1 MKNNETLFG
10 KLISN
15 TVTVQF
21 PVVADNESILYD
33 SFHVLKNE
41 ISTTGYSE
49 MIQYVTRNF
58 SRILTLATSKKSK
71 SLRIIS
77 DKDFLIALDLSRVQF
92 SRNDISKFNRIYRA
106 YTINPEKNVIYSQE
120 SADVFYRIAFR
131 INKKMVQIIMNLG
144 ISEKDAIW
152 LIVNRYS
159 AFDERRNIKRMV
171 RAIQHMDPKIVTEQ
185 MIVDIFSK
193 TFNDQFENLFISVMT
208 DRFDSFDDKNEQYVY
223 STVSNAVL
231 DILDTMDEDEIRDIL
246 INYENELSQSGTYG
260 RFSLKTINSGDYPN
274 ICEIIKELYQ
284 MGINID

>member
-1 MKNNETLFG
+1 MKKNETLFG

-21 PVVADNESILYD
+21 PVVADNESVLYD
-33 SFHVLKNE
+33 AFHVLKSE

-58 SRILTLATSKKSK
+58 SKILTLATSKKSR

-77 DKDFLIALDLSRVQF
+77 DKAFLIALDLSRVQF
-92 SRNDISKFNRIYRA
+92 LRNDISKFNRIYRA
-106 YTINPEKNVIYSQE
+106 YIINPEKNVIYSQE

-131 INKKMVQIIMNLG
+131 INKKMVQIVMNLG
-144 ISEKDAIW
+144 ISEKDALW

-193 TFNDQFENLFISVMT
+193 TFNDQFENLFIAVMT

-246 INYENELSQSGTYG
+246 INYENELSQSGTSG

-274 ICEIIKELYQ
+274 ICEIIKELHR

>member
-1 MKNNETLFG
+1 MKKNETLFG

-21 PVVADNESILYD
+21 PVVADNESVLYD
-33 SFHVLKNE
+33 AFHVLKSE

-58 SRILTLATSKKSK
+58 SKILTLATSKKSR

-92 SRNDISKFNRIYRA
+92 LRNDISKLYRA
-106 YTINPEKNVIYSQE
+106 YIINPEKNVIYSQE

-131 INKKMVQIIMNLG
+131 INKKMVQIVMNLG
-144 ISEKDAIW
+144 ISEKDALW

-193 TFNDQFENLFISVMT
+193 TFNDQFENLFIAVMT

-246 INYENELSQSGTYG
+246 INYENELSQSGTSG

-274 ICEIIKELYQ
+274 ICEIIKELHR

>member
-33 SFHVLKNE
+33 SCHVLKNE

-246 INYENELSQSGTYG
+246 INYENELSQSGTSG

>member
-21 PVVADNESILYD
+21 PVVSDNESILYD
-33 SFHVLKNE
+33 AFHVLKNE

-246 INYENELSQSGTYG
+246 INYENELSQSGTSG

>member
-33 SFHVLKNE
+33 AFHVLKNE

-171 RAIQHMDPKIVTEQ
+171 RAIQHMNPKIVTEQ

-193 TFNDQFENLFISVMT
+193 TFNDQFENLFIAVMT

-246 INYENELSQSGTYG
+246 INYENELSQSGTSG

>member
-185 MIVDIFSK
+185 MIVDIFSN

-246 INYENELSQSGTYG
+246 INYENELSQSGTSG

>member
-193 TFNDQFENLFISVMT
+193 TFNDQFENLFIAVMT

-246 INYENELSQSGTYG
+246 INYENELSQSGTSG

>member
-33 SFHVLKNE
+33 AFHVLKNE

-144 ISEKDAIW
+144 IPEKDAIW

-193 TFNDQFENLFISVMT
+193 TFNDQFENLFIAVMT

-246 INYENELSQSGTYG
+246 INYENELSQSGTSG

>member
-33 SFHVLKNE
+33 AFHVLKNE

-120 SADVFYRIAFR
+120 SANVFYRIAFR

-246 INYENELSQSGTYG
+246 INYENELSQSGTSG

>member
-1 MKNNETLFG
+1 MKKNETLFG

-21 PVVADNESILYD
+21 PVVADNESVLYD
-33 SFHVLKNE
+33 AFHVLKSE

-58 SRILTLATSKKSK
+58 SKILTLATSKKSR

-92 SRNDISKFNRIYRA
+92 LRNDISKFNRIYRA
-106 YTINPEKNVIYSQE
+106 YIINPEKNVIYSQE

-131 INKKMVQIIMNLG
+131 INKKMVQIVMNLG
-144 ISEKDAIW
+144 ISEKDALW

-193 TFNDQFENLFISVMT
+193 TFNDQFENLFIAVMT

-231 DILDTMDEDEIRDIL
+231 DILDTRDEDEIRDIL
-246 INYENELSQSGTYG
+246 INYDNELSQSGTSG

-274 ICEIIKELYQ
+274 ICEIIKELHR

>member
-21 PVVADNESILYD
+21 PVVSDNESILYD
-33 SFHVLKNE
+33 AFHVLKNE

-193 TFNDQFENLFISVMT
+193 TFNDQFENLFIAVMT

-246 INYENELSQSGTYG
+246 INYENELSQSGTSG

>member
-10 KLISN
+10 KLIST

-33 SFHVLKNE
+33 AFHVLKNE

-120 SADVFYRIAFR
+120 SANVFYRIAFR

-246 INYENELSQSGTYG
+246 INYENELSQSGTSG

>member
-1 MKNNETLFG
+1 MKKNETLFG

-21 PVVADNESILYD
+21 PVVADNESVLYD
-33 SFHVLKNE
+33 AFHVLKSE

-58 SRILTLATSKKSK
+58 SKILTLATSKKSR

-92 SRNDISKFNRIYRA
+92 LRNDISKFNRIYRA
-106 YTINPEKNVIYSQE
+106 YIINPEKNVIYSQE

-131 INKKMVQIIMNLG
+131 INKKMVQIVMNLG
-144 ISEKDAIW
+144 ISEKDALW

-193 TFNDQFENLFISVMT
+193 TFNDQFENLFIAVMT

-231 DILDTMDEDEIRDIL
+231 DILDTRDEDEIRDIL
-246 INYENELSQSGTYG
+246 INYENELSQSGTSG

-274 ICEIIKELYQ
+274 ICEIIKELHR

>member
-106 YTINPEKNVIYSQE
+106 YMINPEKNVIYSQE

>member
-33 SFHVLKNE
+33 AFHVLKNE

-193 TFNDQFENLFISVMT
+193 TFNDQFENLFIAVMT

-246 INYENELSQSGTYG
+246 INYENELSQSGTSG

>member
-246 INYENELSQSGTYG
+246 INYENELSQSGTSG

>member
-33 SFHVLKNE
+33 AFHVLKNE

-71 SLRIIS
+71 SLRIVS

-193 TFNDQFENLFISVMT
+193 TFNDQFENLFIAVMT

-246 INYENELSQSGTYG
+246 INYENELSQSGTSG

>member
-49 MIQYVTRNF
+49 RIQYVTRNF

-246 INYENELSQSGTYG
+246 INYENELSQSGTSG

>member
-1 MKNNETLFG
+1 MKKNETLFG

-21 PVVADNESILYD
+21 PVVADNESVLYD
-33 SFHVLKNE
+33 AFHVLKSE

-58 SRILTLATSKKSK
+58 SKILTLATSKKSR

-92 SRNDISKFNRIYRA
+92 LRNDISKFNRIYRA
-106 YTINPEKNVIYSQE
+106 YIINPEKNVIYSQE

-131 INKKMVQIIMNLG
+131 INKKMVQIVMNLG
-144 ISEKDAIW
+144 ISEKDALW

-193 TFNDQFENLFISVMT
+193 TFNDQFENLFIAVMT

-246 INYENELSQSGTYG
+246 INYENELSQSGTSG

-274 ICEIIKELYQ
+274 ICEIIKELHR

>member
-231 DILDTMDEDEIRDIL
+231 DILDTKTNREIIDLRS
-246 INYENELSQSGTYG
+246 NEL
-260 RFSLKTINSGDYPN
+260 
-274 ICEIIKELYQ
+274 EII
-284 MGINID
+284 

>member
-33 SFHVLKNE
+33 AFHVLKNE

-120 SADVFYRIAFR
+120 SADIFYRIAFR

-144 ISEKDAIW
+144 IPEKDAIW

-193 TFNDQFENLFISVMT
+193 TFNDQFENLFIAVMT

-246 INYENELSQSGTYG
+246 INYENELSQSGTSG